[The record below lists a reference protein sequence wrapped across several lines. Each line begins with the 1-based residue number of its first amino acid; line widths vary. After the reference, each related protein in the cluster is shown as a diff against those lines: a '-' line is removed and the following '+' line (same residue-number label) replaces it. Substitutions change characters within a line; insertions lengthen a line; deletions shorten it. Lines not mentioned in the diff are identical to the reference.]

1 MRSKNNL
8 PVFGISDICVPLK
21 AEVFSLSADAVMVT
35 PLAHARNKGQRE
47 IEKLLSG
54 AGAK

>member
-8 PVFGISDICVPLK
+8 PVFGISDIRVPLK
-21 AEVFSLSADAVMVT
+21 AGVFSLSADAVMVT
-35 PLAHARNKGQRE
+35 PPAHAHNKGQRE